1 MDTNDK
7 YQGEAAKGRKRDWDS
22 NPSNVFAFHASKVIK
37 EANPS
42 ITATEMM
49 KEVHRRWENVADDQ
63 KAASK
68 KRNMGELMFNST
80 RLKAQTASGTLA
92 HGTLASATI
101 TSGTVASGMKA
112 PYSYTLSN
120 HFD

>member
-92 HGTLASATI
+92 PGTLA
-101 TSGTVASGMKA
+101 SGTVASGMKA